1 MDGMVERCKQ
11 KAVGGMEQFLTA
23 FSFSEHL
30 GTSFRI
36 SFGGEAPLEAVLFE
50 VKPHEEH
57 DGPRKQPFSVYFR
70 TSSSGPVLPQRIYQ
84 EEDDQVGTMD
94 IFLVPIGPDEKGM
107 RYEAV
112 FN

>member
-1 MDGMVERCKQ
+1 MLQ
-11 KAVGGMEQFLTA
+11 YLTA
-23 FSFSEHL
+23 SSFSEHL

-36 SFGGEAPLEAVLFE
+36 SFGGESPLEAVLFE
-50 VKPHEEH
+50 VKRHEEH

-84 EEDDQVGTMD
+84 VEHDQMGTMD
-94 IFLVPIGPDEKGM
+94 IFLVPIGPDGQGM